1 MAKAF
6 ISGLTTFLVLL
17 GTSTMADTA
26 ASTNFYLRI
35 AQILF
40 AGLFTV
46 AGLIIVEHLLR
57 PQKRRKLP
65 ARLRPRVA

>member
-6 ISGLTTFLVLL
+6 TTGFMTFLILL

-40 AGLFTV
+40 AGLFTA

-57 PQKRRKLP
+57 PGKRQ
-65 ARLRPRVA
+65 RLNQGP